1 MQFCFPL
8 IPSISA
14 TFRFDKMELC
24 TPEAMLFEIPETY
37 SHHQE
42 DALSPRKHQEVLQ
55 RVAAV

>member
-1 MQFCFPL
+1 
-8 IPSISA
+8 
-14 TFRFDKMELC
+14 MELC

-37 SHHQE
+37 SYHQE